1 MSNIRVKLIDN
12 RKYIDLEDCMQ
23 DLRTEVQKIHGN
35 PDYKEVCLALASA
48 LKFLQIIADSVD
60 SHR

>member
-12 RKYIDLEDCMQ
+12 RKYIDLEDAMA

-35 PDYKEVCLALASA
+35 PDYREVCLALASA

-60 SHR
+60 DHR